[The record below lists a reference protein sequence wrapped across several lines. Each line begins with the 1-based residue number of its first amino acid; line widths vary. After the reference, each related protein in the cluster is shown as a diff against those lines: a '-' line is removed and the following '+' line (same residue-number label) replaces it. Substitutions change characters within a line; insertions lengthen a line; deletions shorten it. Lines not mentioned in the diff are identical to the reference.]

1 LVNRKKGKKMSS
13 IIVTILLVVAIIAAV
28 YFLVKHLSGVIA
40 NAVIGLIL
48 LVVLNFF
55 HVMQWMGKPDLGYDL
70 ATILICT
77 VGGIP
82 GVCILVLLDI
92 LGIAI

>member
-1 LVNRKKGKKMSS
+1 MSS
-13 IIVTILLVVAIIAAV
+13 VLVAILLVVAIIAAV
-28 YFLVKHLSGVIA
+28 YFLVKHLSVVIV

-48 LVVLNFF
+48 LIVLNFL

-70 ATILICT
+70 ATVLVCAI
-77 VGGIP
+77 GGVP

-92 LGIAI
+92 LGIMI

>member
-1 LVNRKKGKKMSS
+1 MSS
-13 IIVTILLVVAIIAAV
+13 VLVAILLVVAIIAAV
-28 YFLVKHLSGVIA
+28 YFLVKHLSVVIV

-48 LVVLNFF
+48 LIVLNYL

-70 ATILICT
+70 ATVLVCAI
-77 VGGIP
+77 GGVP

-92 LGIAI
+92 LGIMI

>member
-1 LVNRKKGKKMSS
+1 MTSV
-13 IIVTILLVVAIIAAV
+13 IIAILLVVAIVAVV
-28 YFLVKHLSGVIA
+28 YFLVKQLSVIIA

-48 LVVLNFF
+48 LVVLNFL

-70 ATILICT
+70 ATVLICAI
-77 VGGIP
+77 GGVP

-92 LGIAI
+92 LGITI

>member
-13 IIVTILLVVAIIAAV
+13 VIVAILLVVAIIAVV
-28 YFLVKHLSGVIA
+28 YFLVKHLSVVIV

-48 LVVLNFF
+48 LLVLNFL

-70 ATILICT
+70 ATVLICAI
-77 VGGIP
+77 GGVP

-92 LGIAI
+92 LGITI